1 MEEEKGQAILES
13 ACCIVFILFVVWCS
27 TDYFRMLYYQLNY
40 QQYANEYVRD
50 ESFEVGEQYLQN
62 VPKGIESIFIKAES
76 RMARKTTG
84 LPMDLEYV
92 TEYEVRSVELKVEV
106 QRLIP
111 PGLLVLYERFAGEE
125 SVNGNIILT
134 VKATG
139 VVYDEGNQKQ

>member
-27 TDYFRMLYYQLNY
+27 TDYFRMLFYQLNY
-40 QQYANEYVRD
+40 QQYANKYVRD
-50 ESFEVGEQYLQN
+50 EPFETGEQYLQS
-62 VPKGIESIFIKAES
+62 VPEGIESIFIKAES
-76 RMARKTTG
+76 RMERKTAE

-92 TEYEVRSVELKVEV
+92 TEYEVRTVELKVEV

-111 PGLLVLYERFAGEE
+111 PGLLELYERYEGGE
-125 SVNGNIILT
+125 SANGNIILT

-139 VVYDEGNQKQ
+139 VVYDEENQKQ